1 MKKLCSDCEK
11 LVNEMKIQ
19 NHEFEEKELRESL
32 LEKAVSIFLD
42 KHFKGGSKA
51 DREDY
56 ASLVSAKDI
65 YDLRE
70 VFLNNRKGR

>member
-1 MKKLCSDCEK
+1 
-11 LVNEMKIQ
+11 MKIQ
-19 NHEFEEKELRESL
+19 NHTLEEKELKENL
-32 LEKAVSIFLD
+32 LGEAVDKFLA

-70 VFLNNRKGR
+70 VFLKTQNKVKK